1 MESAEKQVSQAVTT
15 VSVLVAVYNAERFL
29 AKCLDSLLAQTMAD
43 VQVICV
49 DDASTDGSAALLADY
64 ARRDD
69 RVEVVTLESNQGQA
83 HARNVGL
90 KQARGRFIAYL
101 DSDDWMAPDA
111 LAQAVATFKAHPLTD
126 CVLLR
131 LMNYYGDTQGV
142 EEYGMARFD
151 MLSGREAM
159 EKSLDWTIHGCYVA
173 RRWLYERYQYDES
186 RRAYSDDNTTRLH
199 YLISREVRE
208 CDGAYYYR
216 NNMKSVTRA
225 VSPLRFEQ
233 LGANESMR
241 DMLRSEGVGPRLLAR
256 YETLRWLTLVD
267 TYMFYHCHGRQ
278 LGAEGRRRGLAEMRR
293 VWHGIDRSQI
303 DQRISRKMG
312 YRPMSS
318 WALFRAQEWLYFT
331 LRGLLGKNK

>member
-1 MESAEKQVSQAVTT
+1 MTQVT
-15 VSVLVAVYNAERFL
+15 VLVAVYNAERYL
-29 AKCLDSLLAQTMAD
+29 AQCLDSLLAQTMAD
-43 VQVICV
+43 IQVICI
-49 DDASTDGSAALLADY
+49 DDASTDGSAALLDDY
-64 ARRDD
+64 ARRDN
-69 RVEVVTLESNQGQA
+69 RVEVVTLVTNKGQA

-111 LAQAVATFKAHPLTD
+111 LEQAVATFQQHPLTD

-131 LMNYYGDTQGV
+131 LVNYYGDTQRV
-142 EEYGMARFD
+142 EEYAMERFGV
-151 MLSGREAM
+151 LSGREAM
-159 EKSLDWTIHGCYVA
+159 EKSLDWAIHGCYVA
-173 RRWLYERYQYDES
+173 RRCLYERYQYDES

-199 YLISREVRE
+199 YLMSREVRE
-208 CDGAYYYR
+208 CAGTYFYR
-216 NNMKSVTRA
+216 HNTASVTHSASAR
-225 VSPLRFEQ
+225 RFDQ

-241 DMLRSEGVGPRLLAR
+241 DALRSEGAGPRLLAR

-278 LGAEGRRRGLAEMRR
+278 LTANERRYGLEEMHR
-293 VWHGIDRSQI
+293 VWRGIDRSQI
-303 DQRISRKMG
+303 DHRLSRKMG
-312 YRPMSS
+312 YCPMSS